1 MNTFESRK
9 LTMEYS
15 NYAEN
20 YWKGLQQRNEE
31 TFESFAKGRT
41 VSGLFLMPPQS
52 EKEYC
57 KERRNASVLRKI
69 ATSMS
74 AYDNDYSMF
83 AVDGYDNIS
92 WVPEGGSIPVLD
104 GVDSFTKYTI
114 GNHKLATILRVHDDT
129 IADSQFDLEGYLV
142 KRFAKSFAKAE
153 DNAFI
158 NGTGSEMP
166 TGILN
171 STGGAEVGITTG
183 SLTYD
188 DVIRLFFSVD
198 PDYRGNGV
206 WLMND
211 ATALVLR
218 TMKDEN
224 GNHLWNHANDTILSK
239 PVYICNAMPDIGV
252 GEKPIAFGDFS
263 YYWIVD
269 REPISIRSIR
279 ELYQRYQQ
287 TGYLAT
293 EYMDAKLIRPEAIK
307 VIKIAD
313 TEE

>member
-1 MNTFESRK
+1 MYKR
-9 LTMEYS
+9 
-15 NYAEN
+15 
-20 YWKGLQQRNEE
+20 Q
-31 TFESFAKGRT
+31 
-41 VSGLFLMPPQS
+41 
-52 EKEYC
+52 
-57 KERRNASVLRKI
+57 
-69 ATSMS
+69 
-74 AYDNDYSMF
+74 
-83 AVDGYDNIS
+83 
-92 WVPEGGSIPVLD
+92 
-104 GVDSFTKYTI
+104 
-114 GNHKLATILRVHDDT
+114 NHKLATILRVHDDT

-224 GNHLWNHANDTILSK
+224 GNYLWNHANDTILSK
-239 PVYICNAMPDIGV
+239 PVYISNAMPDIV
-252 GEKPIAFGDFS
+252 AGEKPIAFGDFS

>member
-57 KERRNASVLRKI
+57 KERHNASVFRKI

-74 AYDNDYSMF
+74 AYDNDYSIF

-92 WVPEGGSIPVLD
+92 WVPEGGAIPVLD

-114 GNHKLATILRVHDDT
+114 GNHKLATILRIHDDT

-158 NGTGSEMP
+158 NGTG
-166 TGILN
+166 
-171 STGGAEVGITTG
+171 GAEVGVTTG

-239 PVYICNAMPDIGV
+239 PVYICNAMPDIGA

>member
-1 MNTFESRK
+1 
-9 LTMEYS
+9 
-15 NYAEN
+15 
-20 YWKGLQQRNEE
+20 
-31 TFESFAKGRT
+31 
-41 VSGLFLMPPQS
+41 
-52 EKEYC
+52 
-57 KERRNASVLRKI
+57 
-69 ATSMS
+69 MS

-224 GNHLWNHANDTILSK
+224 GNYLWNHANDTILSK
-239 PVYICNAMPDIGV
+239 PVYISNAMPDIV
-252 GEKPIAFGDFS
+252 AGEKPIAFGDFS